1 VAAPT
6 LSAVQPVAGPSGGAA
21 VVRLVGTG
29 FAGRIVVLFDGAPV
43 EVLTVREDSGLSIA
57 DVRTRAHAPALVD
70 VVVQNLDAG
79 GVPVAGEAAVLQA
92 AYAFAR
98 PELTRETDL
107 TRLVRKL
114 LQELKR
120 QVLANVSITI
130 SVDYG
135 EPNVEGL
142 DIVATAKVPSVV
154 LGAPRVSEN
163 RFYSTNVLR
172 EQVVMGPTGPEV
184 QRLRPPFTADL
195 AFTIT
200 ITTDRTVELFNL
212 TTAVAR
218 FLNQNRWVEL
228 LRDPDD
234 PSAGTVRWEMDPDG
248 DFHTRIDGPGD
259 LRVYGCGFIVRG
271 FDFDSDL
278 VLDRSRVV
286 IDPQLVT
293 QDIPRGGTS

>member
-1 VAAPT
+1 MAVPT
-6 LSAVQPVAGPSGGAA
+6 LSAVQPVAGPSGGAD
-21 VVRLVGTG
+21 VVRLVGEG
-29 FAGRIVVLFDGAPV
+29 FAPRIVVLFDGTPV

-70 VVVQNLDAG
+70 VAVQNLDAS
-79 GVPVAGEAAVLQA
+79 GVPVAGEAAVLPA
-92 AYAFAR
+92 AYTFAR

-135 EPNVEGL
+135 EPNIDGL

-271 FDFDSDL
+271 FDFDGDL
-278 VLDRSRVV
+278 VLDRNRVV
-286 IDPQLVT
+286 LDPQLVT
-293 QDIPRGGTS
+293 QPIPRGGTS